1 MEKIKK
7 EIENIK
13 LLKQKNER
21 NFEKN
26 KFTISPSISTV
37 SVYPSNNCLI
47 NDKSNSNLLCKKRD
61 EKENLLNQK
70 EFNLNIGNKNKS
82 NCFNKKVLLKNKLKK
97 NRSRSPCIIDEDVN
111 DLSCKL
117 ESVSLN
123 NRPNSRSKTPQKNYS
138 RENIPSPIRF
148 KLHSSNIRNHFK

>member
-7 EIENIK
+7 EVENIK
-13 LLKQKNER
+13 LLKLKNER

-26 KFTISPSISTV
+26 KFNISPSISTV
-37 SVYPSNNCLI
+37 SINPSNNLLI
-47 NDKSNSNLLCKKRD
+47 NDKSNSNLLSKKRD
-61 EKENLLNQK
+61 EKEFLHNQK
-70 EFNLNIGNKNKS
+70 DFNSNVVYNNKS
-82 NCFNKKVLLKNKLKK
+82 NCINKKVLLKNKLKK
-97 NRSRSPCIIDEDVN
+97 DRSRSPCNIDEDIN

-117 ESVSLN
+117 ENVNLN
-123 NRPNSRSKTPQKNYS
+123 NRHNSRSKTPQKNYS